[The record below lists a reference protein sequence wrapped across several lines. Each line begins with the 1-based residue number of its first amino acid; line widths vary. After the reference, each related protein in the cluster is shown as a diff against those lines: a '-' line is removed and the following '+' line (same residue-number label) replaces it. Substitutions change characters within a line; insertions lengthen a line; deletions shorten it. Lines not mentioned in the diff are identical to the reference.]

1 MPSGAALNER
11 RIRIL
16 TLRSA
21 GLEMDQIAGEL
32 GISVQKAY
40 REMEITRAL
49 LGALN
54 DCNAVKNAIEE
65 GYVKISV
72 KIHP

>member
-1 MPSGAALNER
+1 
-11 RIRIL
+11 
-16 TLRSA
+16 
-21 GLEMDQIAGEL
+21 MDQIAGEL

-40 REMEITRAL
+40 REMELTRAL